1 MGVTV
6 ERNGATAVVTIDR
19 QERRNALDSEA
30 ISSIGEAFSDAE
42 GDDEVRAVVLTGA
55 GDQAFCSGM
64 DLKEFAGATGPRPER
79 RGPGL
84 EVFTT
89 RCYPKP
95 VIAAINGS
103 ATGGGFELMLASDMV
118 VAVATATFSVPE
130 VKRGL
135 VGAGCSTRLAAG
147 DRPGRLRDR
156 GARGA
161 LLCRSSSGARTGER
175 GGALRPRP
183 RPGPRDSRGPRR
195 ERSSAVAMTKQLIWD
210 ELGSHDTEEWS
221 AIRAKA
227 APVFATED
235 AREGA
240 QAFMEKRVPGME
252 GALNREGLS
261 DRPVRGGGGV
271 GLAGEFAHVE
281 FPQLGREH
289 LDAYQ
294 A

>member
-6 ERNGATAVVTIDR
+6 ERIGATAVVTIDR

-64 DLKEFAGATGPRPER
+64 DLKEFAGAAGPRPER

-118 VAVATATFSVPE
+118 VAVATATFWVPE

-135 VGAGCSTRLAAG
+135 VGAGCSTRLATAG
-147 DRPGRLRDR
+147 HRPGRIRDR

-175 GGALRPRP
+175 GGARRPCPRP
-183 RPGPRDSRGPRR
+183 SPRDSRGPRR
-195 ERSSAVAMTKQLIWD
+195 ERPTCAVAMTKQLIWD
-210 ELGSHDTEEWS
+210 ELGSHDTEEWA

-240 QAFMEKRVPGME
+240 QAFMEKRVP
-252 GALNREGLS
+252 
-261 DRPVRGGGGV
+261 VWK
-271 GLAGEFAHVE
+271 
-281 FPQLGREH
+281 GR
-289 LDAYQ
+289 
-294 A
+294 